1 VDRNLLFKMIRKRCK
16 NDVEARIV
24 ELIEKLHQDSII
36 EVGSSSL
43 NAEMGLP
50 QGSVLSPVLFNVY
63 LENALDSS
71 QKLKEMRRR
80 GDLLAF
86 ADDMLIMSNQKGEIE

>member
-1 VDRNLLFKMIRKRCK
+1 MIRKRCK
-16 NDVEARIV
+16 NDVEVRIV

-43 NAEMGLP
+43 NAEMALP
-50 QGSVLSPVLFNVY
+50 QSSVLSSVLFNVY

-71 QKLKEMRRR
+71 QKLKEINEEER
-80 GDLLAF
+80 GSPR
-86 ADDMLIMSNQKGEIE
+86 IR